1 MSTENTIDVLN
12 DLIRI
17 NNDRIEGYTKA
28 EKETEKGNADLIST
42 FQEMISQSNENVKD
56 LRALIMKYNGTVATG
71 TTALGQIYRAW
82 MDVKDSLSTNER
94 KTVLSACEF
103 GEDAAQKAY
112 RKALDENGLGEEAR
126 SLIALQKNRLHDSHD
141 LIKSLRD
148 REKVTA

>member
-12 DLIRI
+12 DLILI

-28 EKETEKGNADLIST
+28 VKETDRENADLVKT
-42 FQEMISQSNENVKD
+42 FREMISQSNENAKG
-56 LRALIMKYNGTVATG
+56 LKALVIKYNGTVATG
-71 TTALGQIYRAW
+71 TTAMGKIYRAW

-94 KTVLSACEF
+94 KSVLAACEF

-112 RKALDENGLGEEAR
+112 RTALDENGLGEEAR
-126 SLIALQKNRLHDSHD
+126 SLIALQKNKLHDSHD
-141 LIKSLRD
+141 LIRSLRD